1 MKAIY
6 LQIEDSKF
14 DIFMNLI
21 QNLKDDIIKNFY
33 VENISLNNIETV
45 SDKEQ
50 QEFEQIINIMDE
62 DDKTISSKEIVS
74 IWR

>member
-74 IWR
+74 I

>member
-21 QNLKDDIIKNFY
+21 QNLKEGIIKSFY
-33 VENISLNNIETV
+33 VENINFDNIKTV

-50 QEFEQIINIMDE
+50 QEFEHIINSMDE
-62 DDKTISSKEIVS
+62 DDKTISSKEIIS
-74 IWR
+74 I